1 MISQSFQIAQQ
12 LIHDICYLSVQYLD
26 TDEVIQS
33 FSETYMLHTLQSFLN
48 PATLKRLCLTLAAD
62 KLYYIID
69 QFDIHFILFLID
81 EAPVVAGP
89 FCPLIMTKQ
98 DCMKYISHH
107 QLSPCSSND
116 LLSYRSQFPVI
127 SEENAIHI
135 IRSLLHTLQPSSKDR
150 EMEYI
155 NLSNKPNLPE
165 KQESDLSFRKNY
177 SELIQERYQLEQRF
191 MRDVENGN
199 FHAAILNLRN
209 MQRDVAF
216 LKELGT
222 TLESERIG
230 AAIVRTMVRI
240 SAMRAGLPAAVI
252 DLVSTQNTITTQNAK
267 SVEEIFREKEKMVN
281 AFCQEILSHKNH
293 QYSNLVSNAMHYIEH
308 HYSQNLTVRQL
319 ADELNVN
326 INRLISV
333 FQTETG
339 RTPGNYIQNVRLT
352 QASHLLS
359 NTDLSVQTISTMVG
373 IPDANYFIKLF
384 KREYSMTPNQYR
396 KFYRL

>member
-1 MISQSFQIAQQ
+1 MVSQSFQIAQQ
-12 LIHDICYLSVQYLD
+12 LIHDICYLSVQRLD
-26 TDEVIQS
+26 GDEAVQS
-33 FSETYMLHTLQSFLN
+33 FSKTYMLHTIQDFLN
-48 PATLKRLCLTLAAD
+48 PATIKRLCQTLTCS

-81 EAPVVAGP
+81 ETPVVAGP

-98 DCMKYISHH
+98 DCIKYINRH

-127 SEENAIHI
+127 SKENAIHI
-135 IRSLLHTLQPSSKDR
+135 IRSLLHILQPHSSVR
-150 EMEYI
+150 ELEYV
-155 NLSNKPNLPE
+155 NLSNKPILPE
-165 KQESDLSFRKNY
+165 KQESDFSFRKNY

-191 MRDVENGN
+191 MKDVEHGN
-199 FHAAILNLRN
+199 SHAAILNLRN

-216 LKELGT
+216 LKEFGT
-222 TLESERIG
+222 TLENERIG

-252 DLVSTQNTITTQNAK
+252 DLVSIQNTISTQSAK
-267 SVEEIFREKEKMVN
+267 SVEEIYKEKEKMVN
-281 AFCQEILSHKNH
+281 TFCQEILSHKNH

-308 HYSQNLTVRQL
+308 HYPQNITVRQL
-319 ADELNVN
+319 ADDLNIN

-333 FQTETG
+333 FRTETG
-339 RTPGNYIQNVRLT
+339 RTPGRYILHVRLT
-352 QASHLLS
+352 QASRLLS
-359 NTDLSVQTISTMVG
+359 NTDLSVQNISTMVG
-373 IPDANYFIKLF
+373 IPDTNYFIKLF

>member
-1 MISQSFQIAQQ
+1 MVSQSFQIAQQ
-12 LIHDICYLSVQYLD
+12 LIHDICSLSVQYLN
-26 TDEVIQS
+26 TEEAIQS
-33 FSETYMLHTLQSFLN
+33 FSKTYMLHTIQSFLN
-48 PATLKRLCLTLAAD
+48 PATIKQLCLTLAAD

-69 QFDIHFILFLID
+69 QFDIHFILFLI
-81 EAPVVAGP
+81 EETPAVAGP

-98 DCMKYISHH
+98 DCMKYISHY
-107 QLSPCSSND
+107 QLSPCTSND

-127 SEENAIHI
+127 SKENAIHI
-135 IRSLLHTLQPSSKDR
+135 VRSLLYILQPSSEDR
-150 EMEYI
+150 EIESV
-155 NLSNKPNLPE
+155 NFCNKPISSE
-165 KQESDLSFRKNY
+165 EQELDFTFRKNY
-177 SELIQERYQLEQRF
+177 SELIQERYQLERRF
-191 MRDVENGN
+191 MNDVENGN
-199 FHAAILNLRN
+199 FHAAILNLKN

-216 LKELGT
+216 LKEIGT
-222 TLESERIG
+222 TLENERIG

-267 SVEEIFREKEKMVN
+267 SVEEIFKEKEKMVN
-281 AFCQEILSHKNH
+281 AFCHEILSHKNH

-333 FQTETG
+333 FQAETG

-352 QASHLLS
+352 QASRLLS
-359 NTDLSVQTISTMVG
+359 NTDLSVQNISTMVG

>member
-1 MISQSFQIAQQ
+1 MVSQSFQIAQQ

-26 TDEVIQS
+26 TDEVIQT
-33 FSETYMLHTLQSFLN
+33 FSKTYMLHTVQNFLN
-48 PATLKRLCLTLAAD
+48 PATIKKLCQTLTCG
-62 KLYYIID
+62 KVYYIID

-81 EAPVVAGP
+81 ETPVAAGP

-98 DCMKYISHH
+98 DCLKYIHHH
-107 QLSPCSSND
+107 QLSPCSPND

-127 SEENAIHI
+127 SEENAVHI
-135 IRSLLHTLQPSSKDR
+135 IRSLLHILQPSSNDR
-150 EMEYI
+150 EIEYV
-155 NLSNKPNLPE
+155 NLSNKPILPE
-165 KQESDLSFRKNY
+165 KQELDFSFRKNY

-191 MRDVENGN
+191 MKDVENGN

-216 LKELGT
+216 LKEFGT
-222 TLESERIG
+222 TLENERIG

-252 DLVSTQNTITTQNAK
+252 DLVSSQTTVTIQNAK

-281 AFCQEILSHKNH
+281 AFCRKILSHKNH
-293 QYSNLVSNAMHYIEH
+293 QYSNLVSNAMHYIER
-308 HYSQNLTVRQL
+308 YYPQNITVKQL
-319 ADELNVN
+319 ADDLNIN

-333 FQTETG
+333 FRTETG
-339 RTPGNYIQNVRLT
+339 KTPGSYILHVRLT
-352 QASHLLS
+352 QASRLLS
-359 NTDLSVQTISTMVG
+359 NTDLSVQNISTMVG

-396 KFYRL
+396 KYYLL

>member
-1 MISQSFQIAQQ
+1 
-12 LIHDICYLSVQYLD
+12 
-26 TDEVIQS
+26 
-33 FSETYMLHTLQSFLN
+33 
-48 PATLKRLCLTLAAD
+48 
-62 KLYYIID
+62 
-69 QFDIHFILFLID
+69 
-81 EAPVVAGP
+81 
-89 FCPLIMTKQ
+89 
-98 DCMKYISHH
+98 
-107 QLSPCSSND
+107 
-116 LLSYRSQFPVI
+116 
-127 SEENAIHI
+127 
-135 IRSLLHTLQPSSKDR
+135 
-150 EMEYI
+150 
-155 NLSNKPNLPE
+155 
-165 KQESDLSFRKNY
+165 
-177 SELIQERYQLEQRF
+177 

-359 NTDLSVQTISTMVG
+359 NTDLSVQNISTMVG